1 MKWIQSILDNN
12 SVFGQLMTRCG
23 ILIAANIL
31 FILFSIPIVT
41 AGASF
46 AALYYTMLK
55 VLRGE
60 DELNPFRTFWKGF
73 RENFKQ
79 ATIAWLI
86 LLALAV
92 FLCLEIFWC
101 GQFAG
106 PVAMFRYGL
115 FALLFIEA
123 VIASYLF
130 PVMAA
135 FRATLPQLVQD
146 SIFFAIR
153 RPVTLVLVLFVNF
166 VPMALTYVDYGHLPV
181 YAFLWCVV
189 GFAAVAMCNSSL
201 LVKQFAPYL
210 ISAEENTEDGRPNA
224 QKKSEQEILEEM
236 KKLGM

>member
-41 AGASF
+41 VGASF

-60 DELNPFRTFWKGF
+60 DELNPFSTFWQGF

-79 ATIAWLI
+79 GTIAWLI
-86 LLALAV
+86 LLAFGIV
-92 FLCLEIFWC
+92 LCLEVFWC
-101 GQFAG
+101 SQFTG
-106 PVAMFRYGL
+106 PVALFRYGL
-115 FALLFIEA
+115 YALLFIEI

-130 PVMAA
+130 PTMAT
-135 FRATLPQLVQD
+135 FQATLPQLIQD
-146 SIFFAIR
+146 SIYFAIR
-153 RPVTLVLVLFVNF
+153 RPVTLLLVLFANV
-166 VPMALTYVDYGHLPV
+166 VPLALTYVDYGHLPI
-181 YAFLWCVV
+181 YAFLWCIV
-189 GFAAVAMCNSSL
+189 GFAAVAMFNSSL
-201 LVKQFAPYL
+201 LIKQFTLYL
-210 ISAEENTEDGRPNA
+210 SPLAEDTEEKAADR
-224 QKKSEQEILEEM
+224 QEKSEAEILEEM

>member
-31 FILFSIPIVT
+31 FLLFSVPVVT

-60 DELNPFRTFWKGF
+60 DELNPFRAFWQGF

-79 ATIAWLI
+79 ATAAWLI
-86 LLALAV
+86 LLALGG

-101 GQFAG
+101 SQFTG

-115 FALLFIEA
+115 YALLLIEI
-123 VIASYLF
+123 VVASYLF
-130 PVMAA
+130 PTMAA
-135 FRATLPQLVQD
+135 FRATLPQLIQD

-153 RPVTLVLVLFVNF
+153 RPVTLILILFANVG
-166 VPMALTYVDYGHLPV
+166 PLTLTYVDYVHLPV
-181 YAFLWCVV
+181 YAFLWCIV
-189 GFAAVAMCNSSL
+189 GFAGVAMFNSSL

-210 ISAEENTEDGRPNA
+210 SPVAEDEAEGPPE
-224 QKKSEQEILEEM
+224 KSERDILEEM
-236 KKLGM
+236 KKMGM

>member
-1 MKWIQSILDNN
+1 MRWIQSVLDNN
-12 SVFGQLMTRCG
+12 SVFGRLMTRCG
-23 ILIAANIL
+23 ILIAANLL

-60 DELNPFRTFWKGF
+60 DELNPFRTFWQGF

-79 ATIAWLI
+79 GTFAWLI
-86 LLALAV
+86 LLVLGIFLALEV
-92 FLCLEIFWC
+92 FWC
-101 GQFAG
+101 GQFTG
-106 PVAMFRYGL
+106 PVALFRYGL
-115 FALLFIEA
+115 YALLFIEA
-123 VIASYLF
+123 VTASYLF

-153 RPVTLVLVLFVNF
+153 RPVTLALVLFVNF
-166 VPMALTYVDYGHLPV
+166 VPLALTYVDYGHLPV

-201 LVKQFAPYL
+201 LIKQFAPYL
-210 ISAEENTEDGRPNA
+210 IPVEGDAEDGMPNA
-224 QKKSEQEILEEM
+224 QEKSEQEILDEM